1 MSCSNS
7 KQQVKQQVALR
18 IVDVETCQAPLA
30 VGDDVSCS
38 LNAETRQ
45 IVFGEVPLTIK
56 NVFVMNSKPGW
67 TLSLDLRGLGVPFSI
82 LLAMGLWG
90 LPMDNFVVGGILSTW
105 GIKAVL
111 WVGLSIPLL
120 LRRGRQQLAIELADE
135 NGVVIV
141 ETHDTHA
148 TAHLLNI

>member
-1 MSCSNS
+1 MSCS
-7 KQQVKQQVALR
+7 KQQVALR
-18 IVDVETCQAPLA
+18 IVDVETCQAPLVA
-30 VGDDVSCS
+30 GEDVSCA

-67 TLSLDLRGLGVPFSI
+67 TVSLDVRGLGVPLSI
-82 LLAMGLWG
+82 LLAMGLWV
-90 LPMDNFVVGGILSTW
+90 LPMDNFVGGILSTW

-111 WVGLSIPLL
+111 WVALSIPLL
-120 LRRGRQQLAIELADE
+120 LRRGRQQLAIELEDK
-135 NGVVIV
+135 GVVIV